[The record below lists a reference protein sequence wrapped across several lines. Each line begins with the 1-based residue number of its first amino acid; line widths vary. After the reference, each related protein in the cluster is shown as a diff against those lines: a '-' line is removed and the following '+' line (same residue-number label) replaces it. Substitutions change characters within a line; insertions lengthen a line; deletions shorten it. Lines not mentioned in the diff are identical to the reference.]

1 MNTSNLESMTG
12 RLIVFILPHIYQFT
26 TKLPGWLCTALSV
39 QLLQENKLRF

>member
-1 MNTSNLESMTG
+1 MNMSNLESMTG
-12 RLIVFILPHIYQFT
+12 GLIAFVLPNISKVT